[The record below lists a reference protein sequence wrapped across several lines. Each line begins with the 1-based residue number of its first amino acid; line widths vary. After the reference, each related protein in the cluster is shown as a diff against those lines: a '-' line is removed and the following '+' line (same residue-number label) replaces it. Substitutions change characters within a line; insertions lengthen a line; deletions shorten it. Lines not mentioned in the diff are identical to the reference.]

1 MVNGEFDKYYVAT
14 EPGCRERAIG
24 WATAIADMHRADVV
38 KDVVKETV
46 LSAIDRRGGRR
57 FGEWYFEK

>member
-1 MVNGEFDKYYVAT
+1 
-14 EPGCRERAIG
+14 
-24 WATAIADMHRADVV
+24 MHRADVV

-46 LSAIDRRGGRR
+46 LSAIERRGGRR